1 MSEAQDENFLKR
13 WSDLKTADR
22 SDTINRDSNEI
33 VEISKTAGE
42 VNTSTEQEQS
52 SVIPD
57 DLPDIDTL
65 DGDSDYTLFLR
76 NDTPEHLKR
85 LALKKLFNSNPIFA
99 GLDGLNDYDED
110 YSMIGMVTEAVA
122 TRYKP
127 GKGMFDLDQTEEVV
141 NQSDSQIIDEN
152 SDEHDNEVSTSLEG
166 SNDLEDNKL
175 DDESEDKIGMLSSEK
190 IEKVKS

>member
-1 MSEAQDENFLKR
+1 MSKAQDENFLKR

-22 SDTINRDSNEI
+22 SDTINKDSNEI

-52 SVIPD
+52 SAIPD

-127 GKGMFDLDQTEEVV
+127 GKGMFDPDQTEEVV

-175 DDESEDKIGMLSSEK
+175 DDESEDEIGMLSTKK

>member
-22 SDTINRDSNEI
+22 SDTINRYSNEI

-65 DGDSDYTLFLR
+65 D
-76 NDTPEHLKR
+76 
-85 LALKKLFNSNPIFA
+85 
-99 GLDGLNDYDED
+99 
-110 YSMIGMVTEAVA
+110 
-122 TRYKP
+122 
-127 GKGMFDLDQTEEVV
+127 
-141 NQSDSQIIDEN
+141 
-152 SDEHDNEVSTSLEG
+152 
-166 SNDLEDNKL
+166 
-175 DDESEDKIGMLSSEK
+175 
-190 IEKVKS
+190 

>member
-1 MSEAQDENFLKR
+1 MSKAHDENFLKR

-52 SVIPD
+52 TVIPD

-127 GKGMFDLDQTEEVV
+127 GKGMFDPDQTEEVV